1 MPGAGLTIR
10 RPSINPVHHFKGG
23 ALSSGTPSLHSPSP
37 SLRQP
42 SPLSSAG
49 LGGPS
54 LPSRPP
60 ISPTTANKLPPSP
73 IGAGSR
79 QSPPFQPSSLGDR
92 KSILSGDE
100 EPSPKLPGQRR
111 WSSSFRHRYTTSGG
125 LGSDGSTGSGERERK
140 DGERVGVSVNYPPR
154 FEPFKAGS
162 LSSSLVRFYVLC
174 E

>member
-1 MPGAGLTIR
+1 MPEAGLTIR

-23 ALSSGTPSLHSPSP
+23 SLSSGPPSQHSPSP

-60 ISPTTANKLPPSP
+60 LSPTIANKLPPSP

-79 QSPPFQPSSLGDR
+79 HSPPFQPSSLGDR
-92 KSILSGDE
+92 RSLPSGDE
-100 EPSPKLPGQRR
+100 EPSPRLRGQKR
-111 WSSSFRHRYTTSGG
+111 WSSSFQHRYPKSSGV
-125 LGSDGSTGSGERERK
+125 GSDGSTGSGERERK
-140 DGERVGVSVNYPPR
+140 DSERVGVSVNYPPH
-154 FEPFKAGS
+154 FQLFKAGS
-162 LSSSLVRFYVLC
+162 LSSSFVRF
-174 E
+174 